1 MCGKFFFKFM
11 VFTFPENALN
21 LSIFTHATFP
31 TENSHPSSYHQIL
44 ESKITHSPRQ
54 HFFKSM
60 FPQQQKGVEETVKE
74 WTFAGDSF
82 SCHCR
87 FEAVPVNFAKY

>member
-31 TENSHPSSYHQIL
+31 TQNSHPSSYQIL
-44 ESKITHSPRQ
+44 ENKITHSPRQ

-60 FPQQQKGVEETVKE
+60 FPQQQKGMEETVKE